1 MRRVLVLGL
10 LLAIGACA
18 TPAAPSQRYA
28 VYFQLWSTS
37 LDDSAKQVIASA
49 ATRANE
55 NPALPVEVA
64 GYADPEGSPQVNRDL
79 SRTRAQ
85 MVADE
90 LTARGVAGSRINITA
105 HGSIGF
111 IMDSQEARRVVI
123 TLGQP

>member
-1 MRRVLVLGL
+1 VWVLGL

-18 TPAAPSQRYA
+18 TPSPPPQRYA
-28 VYFQLWSTS
+28 VYFQLWSTA

-49 ATRANE
+49 ATWANE
-55 NPALPVEVA
+55 NPSLPVEVA

-90 LTARGVAGSRINITA
+90 LTANRVAASRIAITG

-111 IMDSQEARRVVI
+111 VMDSQESRRVVI
-123 TLGQP
+123 TLGRP